1 MLEFSDKDF
10 KTSIMKYSTEQG
22 NGMEFHRAREWNQ
35 HSWMERESVGR
46 ETKKIN
52 KIQMTI
58 LELKHIIAEI
68 LKPG

>member
-22 NGMEFHRAREWNQ
+22 TALLNGKRKCWQGNQ
-35 HSWMERESVGR
+35 
-46 ETKKIN
+46 KN